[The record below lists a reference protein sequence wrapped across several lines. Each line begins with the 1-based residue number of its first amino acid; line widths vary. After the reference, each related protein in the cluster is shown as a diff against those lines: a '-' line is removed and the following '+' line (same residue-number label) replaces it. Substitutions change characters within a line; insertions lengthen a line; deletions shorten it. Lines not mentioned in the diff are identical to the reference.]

1 MKITGE
7 KGQANSCGGR
17 IRKLR
22 EARGYSQNDLAIR
35 LQLAGINM
43 TQKIISCIET
53 GHRVVPDYEIQY
65 LAEAL
70 GVSVMYLLGLEEE
83 KG

>member
-43 TQKIISCIET
+43 TQKIISRIET
-53 GHRVVPDYEIQY
+53 GHRVVPDYEIRY

-70 GVSVMYLLGLEEE
+70 GVSVMYVLGLEEE

>member
-1 MKITGE
+1 MKILGE
-7 KGQANSCGGR
+7 KGKTNICGSR
-17 IRKLR
+17 IRKIR
-22 EARGYSQNDLAIR
+22 QEQGYSQNDLAIR
-35 LQLAGINM
+35 LQLADM
-43 TQKIISCIET
+43 SLTQKAISRIET
-53 GHRVVPDYEIQY
+53 GHRVVPDYEIRY

>member
-22 EARGYSQNDLAIR
+22 ETRGYSQNDLAIR

-43 TQKIISCIET
+43 TQKIISRIET